1 MSRGDTPFSSINI
14 YLDGSQASI
23 NNSDSNKVFYLN
35 TPISSPRQDIRLLIA
50 LTDAQLAYSFYIIR
64 EGINDTFKYSIDGG
78 ATQTVTITAG
88 NYSAQ
93 TFVNFVSSAVA
104 AQAGTRGMSY
114 SKTTNK
120 ITFSD
125 SAATTIAIVDGTSCG
140 EEIGAGTTFP
150 VSKSGTSITF
160 NKMVNFSGLANVFV
174 RAQTLGLQN
183 RTSKGNIDLTLGK
196 IPVTSAPVGF
206 IYLATHEP
214 TFLSITDTEI
224 SKIAIQLQ
232 DEDGNDLE
240 LNGIT
245 NWSLTLTVH
254 HEYVRAIKDY
264 ENTHGEDVKK
274 NDAKAR

>member
-14 YLDGSQASI
+14 YLDGSQAYI

-78 ATQTVTITAG
+78 GTNTITITAG

-93 TFVNFVSSAVA
+93 TFANFVSSAAA
-104 AQAGTRGMSY
+104 AQAGTRSMSY
-114 SKTTNK
+114 SKITNK
-120 ITFSD
+120 ITFAD
-125 SAATTIAIVDGTSCG
+125 SAATTISIVDGTTCG

-150 VSKSGTSITF
+150 VSVSGTSLTF
-160 NKMVNFSGLANVFV
+160 SKMANFSGLANVFV

-183 RTSKGNIDLTLGK
+183 RTSNGSIDLTLGK
-196 IPVTSAPVGF
+196 IPVTSAPLGF
-206 IYLATHEP
+206 LYLATHEP
-214 TFLSITDTEI
+214 VYLSITDQI
-224 SKIAIQLQ
+224 IDKIAIQLQ
-232 DEDGNDLE
+232 DENGNDLE

-254 HEYVRAIKDY
+254 HEYLKPIKDY
-264 ENTHGEDVKK
+264 ENTHGQDVKK
-274 NDAKAR
+274 TDVKK

>member
-1 MSRGDTPFSSINI
+1 MSKGDTPFSSINI
-14 YLDGSQASI
+14 YLDGDQASI
-23 NNSDSNKVFYLN
+23 DNSDSNKVFYLN

-50 LTDAQLAYSFYIIR
+50 LTDAQMAYSFYIIR
-64 EGINDTFKYSIDGG
+64 EGVNDTFKYSIDGG
-78 ATQTVTITAG
+78 GTKTVTITAG

-104 AQAGTRGMSY
+104 AQAGTRSMSY
-114 SKTTNK
+114 DKSTNK
-120 ITFSD
+120 ITFTD
-125 SAATTIAIVDGTSCG
+125 SAATTIAVVDGTTCG
-140 EEIGAGTTFP
+140 EEIGSGKTFP
-150 VSKSGTSITF
+150 VSASATSITF
-160 NKMVNFSGLANVFV
+160 SKMVNFSGLANVFV

-196 IPVTSAPVGF
+196 IPVTCAPLGF

-214 TFLSITDTEI
+214 TYLSITDQI
-224 SKIAIQLQ
+224 IDKIAIQLQ

-254 HEYVRAIKDY
+254 HEYVRPIKDF
-264 ENTHGEDVKK
+264 ENTHGENVKK
-274 NDAKAR
+274 NEITK